1 MLRVGPEYQLSATD
15 LVGHLNCAHL
25 TALDRQVA
33 DGKLEKPKIWDPL
46 LDILQ
51 QRGARHEAA
60 YIDNLRDAGLAITV
74 IDGKGIDD
82 AAVSATLAAMQAGAP
97 VIVQAALCALPFTG
111 RADILRRVETPSALG
126 AWSYE
131 VIDTK
136 LARETKGGTVLQL
149 CLYSELVAQVQGVMP
164 EYAYVVAPLTGFTP
178 EAFRLNDYA
187 AYYRNVR
194 ERFAASLQGDHPTY
208 PEPTAHCEICRWR
221 GACDDRRHADDH
233 LSLVA
238 GISAVQRGELAA
250 QGVDT
255 MAGLAALPLPLA
267 WKPARGAASSYTRI
281 REQARIQVEG
291 RVSGQLLHE
300 VLPVEPGFGM
310 GRLPEPDEGDIFFDL
325 EGDPFVGEGG
335 LEYLFGY
342 AFKGAN
348 GQTQYVADWSF
359 SPEDEKA
366 AFERFVDFVM
376 ERRKE
381 HPGLHIY
388 HYAAYEPGAL
398 KRLMGRYATREEE
411 IDALLRGQVL
421 VDLYAVVRHA
431 IRASVESYSI
441 KRLEPLYGFARD
453 VALPDANIALSRMQ
467 ASLELGDP
475 AGVDADDQAI
485 VAGYNKDDCIS
496 TLALRDWLEALR
508 AEAIAAGA
516 AIPRPGPPQE
526 EAPPDITAWQARVD
540 AAVAKLTAGIP
551 ADAGERAPEQQAL
564 WVLAYLLDWHRREAK
579 AVWWEYFRLAALSAD
594 ELFDE
599 RAGIAG
605 LTFVDT
611 VGGTLKAPVHRYSFP
626 PQDAEFRGGE
636 DLRSAGGEAFGAVEA
651 VDLEHRTIDIKKK
664 GATAAFH
671 PDAIFAHS
679 FIRTDVLAESLIRI
693 GEYVAENG
701 ILGNGPH
708 KAARDLLLRRAP
720 DIGGGAL
727 REAGES
733 GGDAA
738 ARLVHLLHGVL
749 AIQGP
754 PGAGKTHT
762 GAQAILALVR
772 AGLKVGVT
780 ANSHKVIRN
789 LLEKA
794 AELGEA
800 EGLDLQSLHKVTDA
814 EDNVPHLSYT
824 TKNPEAV
831 AAFAS
836 GFHVLGGTAFLWA
849 RPDAAELVDVL
860 FVDEAAQ
867 MALANV
873 VAISPAAASM
883 VLLGDPRQLEQPTQ
897 GSHPDGTDVSALD
910 HLLGGR
916 LTIGEDEG
924 LFLDQTWRLHPD
936 ICGFTSE
943 LFYESRLFS
952 RPGLENQAILMDGP
966 LGGSGLRHVAV
977 QHSGNQSS
985 SPEEADRVHDLV
997 RGLLGAGAQWR
1008 DRDGTISR
1016 LTLNDILIIAPYNAQ
1031 VFEIQ
1036 ERLPG
1041 ARVGT
1046 VDKFQGQEAPIVIYS
1061 VTTSSHADAPRGMEF
1076 LYSANRLNVA
1086 TSRAKAL
1093 CILLANPD
1101 VFKPECRTPRQMQLA
1116 NGFCRYLEMVDT
1128 PEPFEQPGDI

>member
-1 MLRVGPEYQLSATD
+1 MHAIDTILELSASD
-15 LVGHLNCAHL
+15 LVGHLNCSHL
-25 TALDRQVA
+25 TSLDLQVARGALDA
-33 DGKLEKPKIWDPL
+33 LKIYDPMLEV
-46 LDILQ
+46 LQ
-51 QRGARHEAA
+51 ERGAAHEAA
-60 YIDNLRDAGLAITV
+60 YVDHLREAGLAITV
-74 IDGKGIDD
+74 IEGKRIDD
-82 AAVSATLAAMQAGAP
+82 SSVAATLTAMQAGAP
-97 VIVQAALCALPFTG
+97 VIVQAALRALPFSG
-111 RADILRRVETPSALG
+111 RADILRRIETPSALG

-149 CLYSELVAQVQGVMP
+149 CLYSELVAQMQGHMP
-164 EYAYVVAPLTGFTP
+164 EYAYVVAPLTGFAP
-178 EAFRLNDYA
+178 EAFRLDDYA

-194 ERFAASLQGDHPTY
+194 ERFAASLQRDRPTY
-208 PEPTAHCEICRWR
+208 PEPTPHCEICRWR
-221 GACDDRRHADDH
+221 GACDDRRHKDDH

-255 MAGLAALPLPLA
+255 MAGLAALPLPLN
-267 WKPARGAASSYTRI
+267 WKPKRGATSSYTRI

-291 RVSGQLLHE
+291 RAAGQLLHE
-300 VLPVEPGFGM
+300 VLPVEPEFGLC
-310 GRLPEPDEGDIFFDL
+310 RLPEPSEGDIFFDL
-325 EGDPFVGEGG
+325 EGDPFVGDGG

-342 AFKGAN
+342 AFRGDD
-348 GQTQYVADWSF
+348 GQTRYVADWSF
-359 SPEDEKA
+359 SPEAEKA
-366 AFERFVDFVM
+366 AFERFVDFVI
-376 ERRKE
+376 ERRKQY
-381 HPGLHIY
+381 PSLHIY

-411 IDALLRGQVL
+411 IDTLLRGRVL

-441 KRLEPLYGFARD
+441 KRLEPLYAFVRD
-453 VALPDANIALSRMQ
+453 VALPDANIALGRMQ

-475 AGVDADDQAI
+475 AGINLNDQAV

-496 TLALRDWLEALR
+496 TLALRDWLETLR
-508 AEAIAAGA
+508 TKAIAGGA
-516 AIPRPGPPQE
+516 DIPRPGPPQD
-526 EAPPDITAWQARVD
+526 EAPPDVTAWQVRVD
-540 AAVAKLTAGIP
+540 AAVAKLTEGIP
-551 ADAGERAPEQQAL
+551 VDPGERSAGQQAL

-605 LTFVDT
+605 LTFMDT
-611 VGGTLKAPVHRYSFP
+611 VGGTLKVPVHRYSFP

-636 DLRSAGGEAFGAVEA
+636 DLRSAGGDPLGSVEA

-671 PDAIFAHS
+671 PEAVFSHKI
-679 FIRTDVLAESLIRI
+679 IGTDVLAESLITI
-693 GEYVAENG
+693 GEHVADHG
-701 ILGNGPH
+701 IAGPGPY
-708 KAARDLLLRRAP
+708 KAARDLLLRLPP
-720 DIGGGAL
+720 DVGGAAL

-733 GGDAA
+733 AGDAA
-738 ARLVHLLHGVL
+738 ARLVRLLQGVL

-772 AGLKVGVT
+772 AGLRVGVT

-800 EGLDLQSLHKVTDA
+800 EGLDLQCLHKVTDA
-814 EDNVPHLSYT
+814 EDNLPHLTYT

-831 AAFAS
+831 AAFTS

-849 RPDAAELVDVL
+849 RPDAAGLVDVL

-873 VAISPAAASM
+873 VAISRATASM

-910 HLLGGR
+910 HLLDGR
-916 LTIGEDEG
+916 LTIVEDEG
-924 LFLDQTWRLHPD
+924 LFLDQTWRLHPNV
-936 ICGFTSE
+936 CSFTSE
-943 LFYESRLFS
+943 LFYEGRLFS
-952 RPGLENQAILMDGP
+952 RPGLEDQAILMEGP
-966 LGGSGLRHVAV
+966 LGGAGLRYVAV
-977 QHSGNQSS
+977 PHSGNQSS
-985 SPEEADRVHDLV
+985 SPEEADRARDLV
-997 RGLLGAGAQWR
+997 NGILAAGARWR
-1008 DRDGTISR
+1008 DRDGAVTP
-1016 LTLNDILIIAPYNAQ
+1016 LTLADILIIAPYNAQ

-1061 VTTSSHADAPRGMEF
+1061 ITTSSHADAPRGMEF

-1101 VFKPECRTPRQMQLA
+1101 VFEPECRTPRQMQLA
-1116 NGFCRYLEMVDT
+1116 NGFCRYLEMADT
-1128 PEPFEQPGDI
+1128 L

>member
-1 MLRVGPEYQLSATD
+1 MLRVGSELQLSASD
-15 LVGHLNCAHL
+15 LVGHLNCGHL
-25 TALDRQVA
+25 TALNRQVA
-33 DGKLEKPKIWDPL
+33 EGTLEKPKVWDPL
-46 LDILQ
+46 LDTLQ
-51 QRGARHEAA
+51 QRGAQHEAA
-60 YIDNLRDAGLAITV
+60 YIEHLRDAGLAATV

-82 AAVSATLAAMQAGAP
+82 TAVAATLAAMQEGAP
-97 VIVQAALCALPFTG
+97 VIVQAALRAQPFVG
-111 RADILRRVETPSALG
+111 RADILRRIDSPSALG

-149 CLYSELVAQVQGVMP
+149 CLYSELVAQVQGHMP

-178 EAFRLNDYA
+178 EAFRLDDYA

-194 ERFAASLQGDHPTY
+194 ERFAASLRGDHPTY
-208 PEPTAHCEICRWR
+208 PEPTPHCEICRWR
-221 GACDDRRHADDH
+221 GVCDDRRHADDH

-250 QGVDT
+250 QGIDT

-267 WKPARGAASSYTRI
+267 WKPTRGAAPSYTRI

-291 RVSGQLLHE
+291 RAAGQLLHE
-300 VLPVEPGFGM
+300 VLPVEPEFGLC
-310 GRLPEPDEGDIFFDL
+310 RLPEPSEGDIFFDL

-342 AFKGAN
+342 AFKGDD
-348 GQTQYVADWSF
+348 GQVQNIADWSF
-359 SPEDEKA
+359 SAEDEKA

-376 ERRKE
+376 ERRKA

-388 HYAAYEPGAL
+388 HYAAYEPSAL
-398 KRLMGRYATREEE
+398 KRLMGRYAVREEE
-411 IDALLRGQVL
+411 IDALLRAGL
-421 VDLYAVVRHA
+421 FIDLYAVVRHA

-453 VALPDANIALSRMQ
+453 VALPDANTALSRMQ
-467 ASLELGDP
+467 ASLELGDS
-475 AGVDADDQAI
+475 AGINADDQGV

-496 TLALRDWLEALR
+496 ALALRDWLEALR

-516 AIPRPGPPQE
+516 DIPRPSPPQE
-526 EAPPDITAWQARVD
+526 EAAPDITAWQARVD
-540 AAVAKLTAGIP
+540 AAVVKLTAGIP
-551 ADAGERAPEQQAL
+551 ADAAERSPEQQAL

-579 AVWWEYFRLAALSAD
+579 AVWWEYFRLAALSED

-599 RAGIAG
+599 CSGIAG

-651 VDLEHRTIDIKKK
+651 IDLEHRTIDIKKR

-671 PDAIFAHS
+671 PGAIFAHS
-679 FIRTDVLAESLIRI
+679 FVRTDVLAESLIGI
-693 GEYVAENG
+693 GEYVAGNG
-701 ILGNGPH
+701 IVGKGAH

-720 DIGGGAL
+720 DIGGAAL
-727 REAGES
+727 HEAGES
-733 GGDAA
+733 AGDAA
-738 ARLVHLLHGVL
+738 ARLVRLLHGVL

-800 EGLDLQSLHKVTDA
+800 DGFDLQCLHKVTDA
-814 EDNVPHLSYT
+814 EDNVPHLTYT

-836 GFHVLGGTAFLWA
+836 SFHVLGGTAFLWA
-849 RPDAAELVDVL
+849 RPDSAGLVDVL

-873 VAISPAAASM
+873 VAISPATASM

-897 GSHPDGTDVSALD
+897 GAHPDGTDVSALD

-936 ICGFTSE
+936 ICSFTSE

-966 LGGSGLRHVAV
+966 LSGSGLRFVAV
-977 QHSGNQSS
+977 QHTGNQSS
-985 SPEEADRVHDLV
+985 SPEEADRVRELV
-997 RGLLGAGAQWR
+997 SGILAAGAHWR
-1008 DRDGTISR
+1008 DRDGSVAP
-1016 LTLNDILIIAPYNAQ
+1016 LTLDDILIIAPYNAQ

-1093 CILLANPD
+1093 CILLANSD
-1101 VFKPECRTPRQMQLA
+1101 VFEPECRTPRQMQLA
-1116 NGFCRYLEMVDT
+1116 NGFCRYLEMADAC
-1128 PEPFEQPGDI
+1128 E